1 MKYSSHRSICINK
14 ALEMAGLIG
23 RSYFK
28 GITRYTIERVM
39 LTASNEI
46 WVECQ
51 YKGSFHKLSEI
62 DLIEAEI
69 SK

>member
-1 MKYSSHRSICINK
+1 MKYSSHKSICINK
-14 ALEMAGLIG
+14 ALEIVGLVG

-28 GITRYTIERVM
+28 GTGYYTIECVM

-46 WVECQ
+46 WVKSQ
-51 YKGSFHKLSEI
+51 YDFYHKLSEI
-62 DLIEAEI
+62 DLVEAEV